1 MDEWHVLSDGAGVV
15 SCDLANRMS
24 PQIQPG
30 VERPRAAGNEIGAEA
45 TSFPAP
51 RRGGSVASKQPM
63 RDYLNAINTHVVVYD
78 GGMGA
83 TLEQFDLTSE
93 DYGGLAGKC
102 HEALVLRRPDVIEGV
117 HASMLDAGAEVVET
131 DTFQASRL
139 KLAEWGLAEH
149 TLEINTKAAE
159 IARRA
164 AGERRYVAGS
174 IGPTGYLPASEDP
187 ALGQIRFG
195 ELVEVFAEQ
204 ARGLIDGGADLLI
217 VETAQDILEVKAAVF
232 GARQA
237 FKTTGRALPIHTSVS
252 LLPNGGKMLLGTDV
266 SAVLCTLEA
275 LRVDVIGLNCSTG
288 PQDMRDAIR
297 FLGEH
302 CPVPVACIPN
312 AGLPLQGPD
321 GETIFPEQPEPLAD
335 ALAEFVERY
344 GVGVV
349 GGCCGT
355 TPDHIRAI
363 VERVATPPGAAA
375 RTAGGGA
382 SATAPPTRPVPPRP
396 APRPPHLSAMIAATP
411 LVQEPRP
418 TMVGERVNAQGSR
431 KAKELL
437 LAEDYDGLAQIAED
451 QVEGGAHVLDLCV
464 ALTERTD
471 EDEQMRLVVK
481 KVSLTQP
488 APIQVD
494 STEPEV
500 IERALEQCPGRAI
513 VNSVNLEAGRAKL
526 DRVVPVALAHGAALI
541 ALTIDET
548 GMAKTA
554 QRKVEI
560 AKRIRDLCCEE
571 HGLDPELLIFD
582 CLTFTLTTGDEE
594 WRPSAVETIEG
605 IRRIK
610 AEVPHVKTSLG
621 VSNVSFGVSPTA
633 RAVLNSVFLHHCV
646 DAGLDLAMVNPNH
659 ITPYGEIPTGERE
672 LADDLVFNRREDA
685 LERFIAHFE
694 SKGEQEA
701 DAAAQDPTE
710 GMEPEQALHFHILRR
725 RREGVEAWI
734 DASVEKIGAVPT
746 LNDVL
751 LPAMKEVGDKF
762 GAGELIL
769 PFVLQSAEV
778 MKRAVAQL
786 ERYLDKLEGYTKG
799 TVVLAT
805 VFGDVHDIGKSL
817 VNTILTNNGY
827 TVVDLG
833 KQVPIQTILD
843 AAQEH
848 DATAIGLSALLVST
862 SKQMPACVAELHAK
876 GLPYPVLIGGAA
888 INRAFGYRALYPGGR
903 ESEEVY
909 EPGVF
914 YCKDAFEGL
923 AVMDQL
929 VDAQA
934 RGGLVERL
942 RASAAEFRAK
952 GETPAEELDFT
963 DDSVRS
969 PARTDAPVPTPPYW
983 GVREIEVDLDEV
995 YRHLDT
1001 HVLFKLHWGGRGV
1014 KGEAW
1019 RELLEGDFRPRLER
1033 MWREQDYLHPRA
1045 LLGFF
1050 PCYALGNEI
1059 VVLDPATLDP
1069 AKPDD
1074 GADGRAPRLDPA
1086 TLDPAAPDSGA
1097 DGRAPRLDPTPRARE
1112 LTRFVCPRQPKG
1124 DRLCLADFFRPAVDG
1139 RPPAELDV
1147 VAVQAVT
1154 VGSEVTEVMARLESE
1169 GEFSEQ
1175 LFVHGLGVQAA
1186 EGLAEWLHATVREL
1200 LGIGATQGRRYSWGY
1215 PAVPEQSEHLK
1226 VEQLL
1231 GLSDIGMHITDGYA
1245 PEPEQSTLALVAHH
1259 PQAIYFGTRQGR
1271 LLPNGS
1277 PDDVIKGSP
1286 RDPSLF
1292 AAGDTGP
1299 ALGDEEPPDGT
1310 VEEEDEPAMAG

>member
-1 MDEWHVLSDGAGVV
+1 
-15 SCDLANRMS
+15 
-24 PQIQPG
+24 
-30 VERPRAAGNEIGAEA
+30 
-45 TSFPAP
+45 
-51 RRGGSVASKQPM
+51 M
-63 RDYLNAINTHVVVYD
+63 RDFLQAISTRVVVYD

-83 TLEQFDLTSE
+83 TLEQFELTAE

-102 HEALVLRRPDVIEGV
+102 HEALVLHRPDVIEGV

-139 KLAEWGLAEH
+139 KLGEWGLADY
-149 TLEINTKAAE
+149 TVEINTKAAE
-159 IARRA
+159 IARKA
-164 AGERRYVAGS
+164 AGEHRFVAGS

-187 ALGQIRFG
+187 SLGQIRFG
-195 ELVEVFAEQ
+195 ELVEIFTEQ
-204 ARGLIDGGADLLI
+204 AEGLIDGGVDLI
-217 VETAQDILEVKAAVF
+217 IIETAQDILEVKAAVF
-232 GARQA
+232 GARAA
-237 FKTTGRALPIHTSVS
+237 FKSTGRTLPIHTSVS
-252 LLPNGGKMLLGTDV
+252 LLPNGGKMLLGTDI

-288 PQDMRDAIR
+288 PEDMRDAIR
-297 FLGEH
+297 FLGEQS
-302 CPVPVACIPN
+302 PVPVACIPN

-335 ALAEFVERY
+335 ALGEFVERY
-344 GVGVV
+344 GVGIV

-355 TPDHIRAI
+355 TPEHIAAI
-363 VERVATPPGAAA
+363 VERVGRTPSRPDG
-375 RTAGGGA
+375 
-382 SATAPPTRPVPPRP
+382 RPVGPRP
-396 APRPPHLSAMIAATP
+396 APRPPHLSSMIAATP
-411 LVQEPRP
+411 LAQEPAP
-418 TMVGERVNAQGSR
+418 TMVGERVNSQGSR

-437 LAEDYDGLAQIAED
+437 LAEDYDGLVQIAED
-451 QVEGGAHVLDLCV
+451 QVTGGAHVLDLCV
-464 ALTERTD
+464 ALTERPD
-471 EDEQMRLVVK
+471 EDEQMRLVAK
-481 KVSLTQP
+481 KISLTQP

-500 IERALEQCPGRAI
+500 IERALEQIPGRAI

-541 ALTIDET
+541 ALTIDEV

-554 QRKVEI
+554 ERKVEV
-560 AKRIRDLCCEE
+560 ARRIHELCCEE
-571 HGLDPELLIFD
+571 HGLDPQLLIFD

-594 WRPSAVETIEG
+594 WRPSAVETIAG
-605 IRRIK
+605 IK
-610 AEVPHVKTSLG
+610 AVKAAIPQVKTSLG
-621 VSNVSFGVSPTA
+621 VSNVSFGVGPPA

-646 DAGLDLAMVNPNH
+646 SAGLDLAMVNPNH
-659 ITPYGEIPTGERE
+659 ITPYGEIPDVERE

-694 SKGEQEA
+694 SKGE
-701 DAAAQDPTE
+701 DDSAAQGAADPTE
-710 GMEPEQALHFHILRR
+710 GMEPEEALHFHILRR
-725 RREGVEAWI
+725 RKEGVEEWI
-734 DASVEKIGAVPT
+734 DRSVEKIGAVPT
-746 LNDVL
+746 LNGVL

-786 ERYLDKLEGYTKG
+786 EKYLDRIEGYTKG

-833 KQVPIQTILD
+833 KQVPIQTIVD

-848 DATAIGLSALLVST
+848 EATAIGLSALLVST
-862 SKQMPACVAELHAK
+862 SKQMPACIAELHAK
-876 GLPYPVLIGGAA
+876 GLEFPVLIGGAA

-929 VDAQA
+929 VDADA
-934 RGGLVERL
+934 HAALLEKL
-942 RASAAEFRAK
+942 RAGATEFRAK
-952 GETPAEELDFT
+952 GEEPVEELNFA

-969 PARTDAPVPTPPYW
+969 AARTDVPIPEPPFW
-983 GVREIEVDLDEV
+983 GVKEIPVNLDEV
-995 YRHLDT
+995 YSHLDT
-1001 HVLFKLHWGGRGV
+1001 HVLFKLHWGGRKV

-1019 RELLEGDFRPRLER
+1019 RELVDENFRPRLER
-1033 MWREQDYLHPRA
+1033 MWREQTYLHPRA

-1050 PCYALGNEI
+1050 PCYSAGNEI
-1059 VVLDPATLDP
+1059 VVLDPEDRT
-1069 AKPDD
+1069 
-1074 GADGRAPRLDPA
+1074 
-1086 TLDPAAPDSGA
+1086 T
-1097 DGRAPRLDPTPRARE
+1097 E

-1124 DRLCLADFFRPAVDG
+1124 ARLCLADFFRPAAEDG
-1139 RPPAELDV
+1139 SPPLELDV
-1147 VAVQAVT
+1147 IAVQAVT
-1154 VGSEVTEVMARLESE
+1154 VGSEVTELMAKLESD
-1169 GEFSEQ
+1169 GEYAEQ
-1175 LFVHGLGVQAA
+1175 LYVHGLGVQTA
-1186 EGLAEWLHATVREL
+1186 EGLAEWLHHEARAM
-1200 LGIGATQGRRYSWGY
+1200 LGIPAAQGRRYSWGY

-1226 VEQLL
+1226 VERLL
-1231 GLSDIGMHITDGYA
+1231 GLSDIGMRITDGYA

-1271 LLPNGS
+1271 LLENGS
-1277 PDDVIKGSP
+1277 PDDLIKGSP

-1292 AAGDTGP
+1292 GAGESPPSWATKTRPMERWRKRTSRRWPADSHYAREATPPPPGSGARRTGVACRVRRRTSFQERP
-1299 ALGDEEPPDGT
+1299 SLT
-1310 VEEEDEPAMAG
+1310 SAGVPMITAVATSTAWRMIP

>member
-1 MDEWHVLSDGAGVV
+1 MA
-15 SCDLANRMS
+15 
-24 PQIQPG
+24 
-30 VERPRAAGNEIGAEA
+30 
-45 TSFPAP
+45 
-51 RRGGSVASKQPM
+51 
-63 RDYLNAINTHVVVYD
+63 RDYLKAISEHVVVYD

-83 TLEQFDLTSE
+83 TLEQFELTSE
-93 DYGGLAGKC
+93 DYGGLPGKC
-102 HEALVLRRPDVIEGV
+102 HEALILNRPDVIEGV
-117 HASMLDAGAEVVET
+117 HSSMLEAGAEVLET
-131 DTFQASRL
+131 DTFQASRI
-139 KLAEWGLAEH
+139 KLEEWGLAEY
-149 TLEINTKAAE
+149 TVEINTKAAE

-164 AGERRYVAGS
+164 AGESRFVAGS

-187 ALGQIRFG
+187 SLGQIRFG
-195 ELVEVFAEQ
+195 ELVEVFSEQ
-204 ARGLIDGGADLLI
+204 AAGLIDGGADLLI
-217 VETAQDILEVKAAVF
+217 IETAQDILEVKAAVF
-232 GARQA
+232 GAREA
-237 FKTTGRALPIHTSVS
+237 FKSTGRVLPIHTSVS
-252 LLPNGGKMLLGTDV
+252 LLPNGGKMLLGTDI

-288 PQDMRDAIR
+288 PEDMRDAIR
-297 FLGEH
+297 FLGEYS
-302 CPVPVACIPN
+302 PVPVACIPN

-321 GETIFPEQPEPLAD
+321 GETIFPEQPEPLAE
-335 ALAEFVERY
+335 ALKEFVERY
-344 GVGVV
+344 GVGIV

-355 TPDHIRAI
+355 TPAHIAAI
-363 VERVATPPGAAA
+363 VERVAE
-375 RTAGGGA
+375 
-382 SATAPPTRPVPPRP
+382 RPVQPRP
-396 APRPPHLSAMIAATP
+396 APRAPHLSSMIAATP

-418 TMVGERVNAQGSR
+418 SMVGERVNSQGSR

-437 LAEDYDGLAQIAED
+437 LADDYDGLLQIAED

-464 ALTERTD
+464 ALTERAD
-471 EDEQMRLVVK
+471 EDEQMRLLAK

-488 APIQVD
+488 APIQID

-500 IERALEQCPGRAI
+500 IERALEQIPGRAI
-513 VNSVNLEAGRAKL
+513 VNSVNLEAGRDKL

-541 ALTIDET
+541 ALTIDEV

-554 QRKVEI
+554 ARKVEI
-560 AKRIRDLCCEE
+560 AERIRDLCCEE

-594 WRPSAVETIEG
+594 WRPSAVETIAG
-605 IRRIK
+605 IK
-610 AEVPHVKTSLG
+610 AIKEQIPSVKTSLG
-621 VSNVSFGVSPTA
+621 VSNVSFGVSPGA

-646 DAGLDLAMVNPNH
+646 AAGLDLAMVNPNH
-659 ITPYGEIPTGERE
+659 ITPYSEISDLERE

-685 LERFIAHFE
+685 LERFITHFE
-694 SKGEQEA
+694 SQGEQEA
-701 DAAAQDPTE
+701 QSAADPTE

-725 RREGVEAWI
+725 RKEGVEDWI

-746 LNDVL
+746 LNEVL

-778 MKRAVAQL
+778 MKKAVAQL
-786 ERYLDKLEGYTKG
+786 EKYLDKIEGYTKG

-843 AAQEH
+843 AAVEH
-848 DATAIGLSALLVST
+848 EATAIGLSALLVST
-862 SKQMPACVAELHAK
+862 SKQMPACIQELHAK
-876 GLPYPVLIGGAA
+876 KLDYPVLIGGAA
-888 INRAFGYRALYPGGR
+888 INRAFSYRALYPGGK
-903 ESEEVY
+903 ESDELY

-929 VDAQA
+929 IDGEAHGA
-934 RGGLVERL
+934 LVEKL
-942 RASAAEFRAK
+942 RTGATAFREK
-952 GETPAEELDFT
+952 GEEPVEELNFA

-969 PARTDAPVPTPPYW
+969 GARTDVPVPTPPFW
-983 GVREIEVDLDEV
+983 GVREIEVDLEEV

-1019 RELLEGDFRPRLER
+1019 QTLLREDFRPRLER
-1033 MWREQDYLHPRA
+1033 MWREQTYLHPRA

-1050 PCYALGNEI
+1050 PCYALGNDI
-1059 VVLDPATLDP
+1059 VLLDPEDH
-1069 AKPDD
+1069 
-1074 GADGRAPRLDPA
+1074 G
-1086 TLDPAAPDSGA
+1086 
-1097 DGRAPRLDPTPRARE
+1097 RE

-1124 DRLCLADFFRPAVDG
+1124 DRICLADFYRPAVDG
-1139 RPPAELDV
+1139 LPPAELDV
-1147 VAVQAVT
+1147 IGVQAVT
-1154 VGSEVTEVMARLESE
+1154 VGAEVTELMARLEAE
-1169 GEFSEQ
+1169 GEFAEQ
-1175 LFVHGLGVQAA
+1175 LFVHGIGVQTA
-1186 EGLAEWLHATVREL
+1186 EGLAEWLHARAREM
-1200 LGIGATQGRRYSWGY
+1200 LGIPSTQGRRYSWGY

-1226 VEQLL
+1226 VEKLVD
-1231 GLSDIGMHITDGYA
+1231 LSQIGMTITDGYA
-1245 PEPEQSTLALVAHH
+1245 PEPEQSTLALIAHH

-1271 LLPNGS
+1271 LLPDGS
-1277 PDDVIKGSP
+1277 PDDVIMGSS

-1292 AAGDTGP
+1292 GELD
-1299 ALGDEEPPDGT
+1299 DVDPPDGA
-1310 VEEEDEPAMAG
+1310 VESEDEPALAGEGAS

>member
-1 MDEWHVLSDGAGVV
+1 
-15 SCDLANRMS
+15 
-24 PQIQPG
+24 
-30 VERPRAAGNEIGAEA
+30 
-45 TSFPAP
+45 
-51 RRGGSVASKQPM
+51 M
-63 RDYLNAINTHVVVYD
+63 RDYLKAIHEHVVVYD

-83 TLEQFDLTSE
+83 TLEQFDLTAE
-93 DYGGLAGKC
+93 DYGGLQGKC
-102 HEALVLRRPDVIEGV
+102 HEALVLNRPDVIEGV
-117 HASMLDAGAEVVET
+117 HTSMLDAGAEVLET
-131 DTFQASRL
+131 CTFQASRL
-139 KLAEWGLAEH
+139 KLAEWGLADY
-149 TLEINTKAAE
+149 TLEVNTKAAE

-164 AGERRYVAGS
+164 AGEERYVAGS
-174 IGPTGYLPASEDP
+174 IGPTGFLPASEDP
-187 ALGQIRFG
+187 ALGQISFR

-204 ARGLIDGGADLLI
+204 AEGLIDGGADLI
-217 VETAQDILEVKAAVF
+217 IIETAQDILEVKAAVF

-237 FKTTGRALPIHTSVS
+237 FQSTGRTLPVHTSVS
-252 LLPNGGKMLLGTDV
+252 LLPNGGKMLLGTDI
-266 SAVLCTLEA
+266 SSVLATLEA
-275 LRVDVIGLNCSTG
+275 LKVDVIGLNCSTG
-288 PQDMRDAIR
+288 PEDMRDAIR
-297 FLGEH
+297 FLGEFS
-302 CPVPVACIPN
+302 PLPVACIPN

-321 GETIFPEQPEPLAD
+321 GETIFPERPEPLAE
-335 ALAEFVERY
+335 ALKEFVERY
-344 GVGVV
+344 DVGIV

-355 TPDHIRAI
+355 TPEHIAAI
-363 VERVATPPGAAA
+363 VERVK
-375 RTAGGGA
+375 
-382 SATAPPTRPVPPRP
+382 SRPVAARP
-396 APRPPHLSAMIAATP
+396 APRPPHLSSMIAATP

-418 TMVGERVNAQGSR
+418 SMVGERVNSQGSR

-437 LAEDYDGLAQIAED
+437 LADDYDGLVQIAED
-451 QVEGGAHVLDLCV
+451 QVTGGAHVLDLCV

-471 EDEQMRLVVK
+471 EDEQMRVLAK

-488 APIQVD
+488 APIQID

-500 IERALEQCPGRAI
+500 IERALEQIPGRAI
-513 VNSVNLEAGRAKL
+513 VNSVNLEAGRDKL
-526 DRVVPVALAHGAALI
+526 DRVVPMALAHGAALI
-541 ALTIDET
+541 ALTIDEV

-571 HGLDPELLIFD
+571 HGLDPQVLIFD

-594 WRPSAVETIEG
+594 WRPSAIETIEG
-605 IRRIK
+605 IRAIK
-610 AEVPHVKTSLG
+610 AEIPDVKTSLG
-621 VSNVSFGVSPTA
+621 VSNVSFGVSPGA
-633 RAVLNSVFLHHCV
+633 RAVLNSAFLHHCV
-646 DAGLDLAMVNPNH
+646 QAGLDLAMVNPNH
-659 ITPYGEIPTGERE
+659 ITPYGEIPQEERD
-672 LADDLVFNRREDA
+672 LADDLVFDRREDA

-694 SKGEQEA
+694 SKGSEDSAQT
-701 DAAAQDPTE
+701 AADPTE
-710 GMEPEQALHFHILRR
+710 GMEPEEALHFHILRR
-725 RREGVEAWI
+725 RKEGVEDWI
-734 DASVEKIGAVPT
+734 DRSVEKIGAVPT
-746 LNDVL
+746 LNEVL

-786 ERYLDKLEGYTKG
+786 EKYLDKIEGYTKG

-862 SKQMPACVAELHAK
+862 SKQMPACIAELHAK

-888 INRAFGYRALYPGGR
+888 INRAFGYRALYPGGK
-903 ESEEVY
+903 ESEDVY

-929 VDAQA
+929 IDAESAAALYEKLRAQA
-934 RGGLVERL
+934 T
-942 RASAAEFRAK
+942 AFREK
-952 GETPAEELDFT
+952 GEEPQEELNFA

-969 PARTDAPVPTPPYW
+969 AAGVDAPVPTPPWW
-983 GVREIEVDLDEV
+983 GVQEVPVDLEEV

-1019 RELLEGDFRPRLER
+1019 QELLHDNFRPRLQR
-1033 MWREQDYLHPRA
+1033 MWAEATGINGESPDARKPYLHPRA

-1050 PCYALGNEI
+1050 PCYALGNDI
-1059 VVLDPATLDP
+1059 VVLDPQDRT
-1069 AKPDD
+1069 
-1074 GADGRAPRLDPA
+1074 
-1086 TLDPAAPDSGA
+1086 T
-1097 DGRAPRLDPTPRARE
+1097 E

-1124 DRLCLADFFRPAVDG
+1124 DRICLADFFRPAVDG
-1139 RPPAELDV
+1139 RAPEQLDV
-1147 VAVQAVT
+1147 IAVQAVT
-1154 VGSEVTEVMARLESE
+1154 VGSEVTELMAKLEAE
-1169 GEFSEQ
+1169 GEFAEQ
-1175 LFVHGLGVQAA
+1175 LYVHGLGVQTA
-1186 EGLAEWLHATVREL
+1186 EGLAEWLHASAREM
-1200 LGIGATQGRRYSWGY
+1200 LGIEARQGRRYSWGY

-1226 VEQLL
+1226 VEKLL
-1231 GLSDIGMHITDGYA
+1231 GLSSIGMKITDGYA

-1259 PQAIYFGTRQGR
+1259 PQATYFGTRQGR
-1271 LLPNGS
+1271 LLPQGS
-1277 PDDVIKGSP
+1277 PDDVIRGSD

-1292 AAGDTGP
+1292 ADLDDSEPREGGVEDEDPAGD
-1299 ALGDEEPPDGT
+1299 
-1310 VEEEDEPAMAG
+1310 PAMAGESA

>member
-1 MDEWHVLSDGAGVV
+1 
-15 SCDLANRMS
+15 
-24 PQIQPG
+24 
-30 VERPRAAGNEIGAEA
+30 
-45 TSFPAP
+45 
-51 RRGGSVASKQPM
+51 M
-63 RDYLNAINTHVVVYD
+63 RDYLRELHSHVLVYD

-83 TLEQFDLTSE
+83 TLEQFELTSE

-102 HEALVLRRPDVIEGV
+102 HEALVLNRPDVIEGV
-117 HASMLDAGAEVVET
+117 HSSMLEAGAEVLET
-131 DTFQASRL
+131 DTFQGSRI
-139 KLAEWGLAEH
+139 KLEEWGLGEH
-149 TLEINTKAAE
+149 TLEINTRAAE
-159 IARRA
+159 IARKA
-164 AGERRYVAGS
+164 AGESRFVAGS

-187 ALGQIRFG
+187 SLGQIRFG
-195 ELVEVFAEQ
+195 ELVTVFAEQ
-204 ARGLIDGGADLLI
+204 ASGLIDGGADLLI
-217 VETAQDILEVKAAVF
+217 IETAQDILEVKAAIF
-232 GARQA
+232 GAREA
-237 FKTTGRALPIHTSVS
+237 FKSAGRVLPIHTSVS
-252 LLPNGGKMLLGTDV
+252 LLPNGGKMLLGTDI
-266 SAVLCTLEA
+266 SAVLTTLEA
-275 LRVDVIGLNCSTG
+275 LKVDVIGLNCSTG

-321 GETIFPEQPEPLAD
+321 GETIFPEQPEPLAE
-335 ALAEFVERY
+335 ALTEFVERY

-355 TPDHIRAI
+355 TPAHIAAI
-363 VERVATPPGAAA
+363 AARVAGRAV
-375 RTAGGGA
+375 TA
-382 SATAPPTRPVPPRP
+382 RP
-396 APRPPHLSAMIAATP
+396 APRPPHLSSMIAATT
-411 LVQEPRP
+411 LVQEPSP
-418 TMVGERVNAQGSR
+418 TMVGERVNSQGSR

-437 LAEDYDGLAQIAED
+437 LADDYDGLVQIAED
-451 QVEGGAHVLDLCV
+451 QVAGGAHVLDLCV
-464 ALTERTD
+464 ALTERVD
-471 EDEQMRLVVK
+471 EDEQMRLLAK

-488 APIQVD
+488 APIQID

-500 IERALEQCPGRAI
+500 IERALEQIPGRAI

-541 ALTIDET
+541 ALTIDEV

-554 QRKVEI
+554 QRKVDI
-560 AKRIRDLCCEE
+560 AERIRDLCCEE
-571 HGLDPELLIFD
+571 HGLDPQLLIFD

-605 IRRIK
+605 IKRIK
-610 AEVPHVKTSLG
+610 AEIPHVKTSLG
-621 VSNVSFGVSPTA
+621 VSNVSFGVSPGA

-646 DAGLDLAMVNPNH
+646 QAGLDLAMVNPNH
-659 ITPYGEIPTGERE
+659 ITPYGEVSEQERE

-685 LERFIAHFE
+685 LERFIGHFE
-694 SKGEQEA
+694 SKGEEEVGQG
-701 DAAAQDPTE
+701 AADPTE

-725 RREGVEAWI
+725 RKDGVEAWI

-746 LNDVL
+746 LNEVL

-778 MKRAVAQL
+778 MKKAVAQL
-786 ERYLDKLEGYTKG
+786 EKYLDKIEGYTKG

-862 SKQMPACVAELHAK
+862 SKQMPAAIQELHAK
-876 GLPYPVLIGGAA
+876 GLEYPVLIGGAA
-888 INRAFGYRALYPGGR
+888 INRAFSYRALFPGGKD
-903 ESEEVY
+903 SEEMY

-929 VDAQA
+929 IDADA
-934 RGGLVERL
+934 KLALVEKL
-942 RASAAEFRAK
+942 RTGARTFREK
-952 GETPAEELDFT
+952 GDEPVEELDLS

-969 PARTDAPVPTPPYW
+969 AARTDAPVPTPPFW
-983 GVREIEVDLDEV
+983 GVREIPVNLDEV

-1019 RELLEGDFRPRLER
+1019 QKLLSEDFRPRLER

-1059 VVLDPATLDP
+1059 VVLDPADRET
-1069 AKPDD
+1069 
-1074 GADGRAPRLDPA
+1074 
-1086 TLDPAAPDSGA
+1086 
-1097 DGRAPRLDPTPRARE
+1097 E

-1124 DRLCLADFFRPAVDG
+1124 ERICLADFYRPAIDG

-1147 VAVQAVT
+1147 IAVQAVT
-1154 VGSEVTEVMARLESE
+1154 VGAEVTELMARLEEE
-1169 GEFSEQ
+1169 GEFAEQ
-1175 LFVHGLGVQAA
+1175 LFVHGLGVQTA
-1186 EGLAEWLHATVREL
+1186 EGLAEWLHYEARL
-1200 LGIGATQGRRYSWGY
+1200 MLGIPLAQGRRYSWGY

-1226 VEQLL
+1226 VQELL
-1231 GLSDIGMHITDGYA
+1231 DLSQIGMTITDGYA
-1245 PEPEQSTLALVAHH
+1245 PDPEQSTLALIAHH

-1271 LLPNGS
+1271 LPAESS
-1277 PDDVIKGSP
+1277 PDDLIRGSS

-1292 AAGDTGP
+1292 GELDDT
-1299 ALGDEEPPDGT
+1299 DPPDGA
-1310 VEEEDEPAMAG
+1310 VEGEDEPAMATEASA

>member
-1 MDEWHVLSDGAGVV
+1 
-15 SCDLANRMS
+15 
-24 PQIQPG
+24 
-30 VERPRAAGNEIGAEA
+30 
-45 TSFPAP
+45 
-51 RRGGSVASKQPM
+51 M
-63 RDYLNAINTHVVVYD
+63 RDYLRELHSHVLVYD

-83 TLEQFDLTSE
+83 TLEQFELTSE

-102 HEALVLRRPDVIEGV
+102 HEALVLNRPDVIEGV
-117 HASMLDAGAEVVET
+117 HSSMLEAGAEVLET
-131 DTFQASRL
+131 DTFQGSRI
-139 KLAEWGLAEH
+139 KLEEWGLGEH
-149 TLEINTKAAE
+149 TLEINTRAAE
-159 IARRA
+159 IARKA
-164 AGERRYVAGS
+164 AGESRFVAGS

-187 ALGQIRFG
+187 SLGQIRFG
-195 ELVEVFAEQ
+195 ELVAVFAEQ
-204 ARGLIDGGADLLI
+204 ASGLIDGGADLLI
-217 VETAQDILEVKAAVF
+217 IETAQDILEVKAAIF
-232 GARQA
+232 GAREA
-237 FKTTGRALPIHTSVS
+237 FKSAGRVLPIHTSVS
-252 LLPNGGKMLLGTDV
+252 LLPNGGKMLLGTDI
-266 SAVLCTLEA
+266 SAVLTTLEA
-275 LRVDVIGLNCSTG
+275 LKVDVIGLNCSTG

-321 GETIFPEQPEPLAD
+321 GETIFPEQPEPLAE
-335 ALAEFVERY
+335 ALTEFVERY

-355 TPDHIRAI
+355 TPAHIAAI
-363 VERVATPPGAAA
+363 AARVAG
-375 RTAGGGA
+375 RSVTA
-382 SATAPPTRPVPPRP
+382 RP
-396 APRPPHLSAMIAATP
+396 APRAPHLSSMIAATT
-411 LVQEPRP
+411 LVQEPSP
-418 TMVGERVNAQGSR
+418 TMVGERVNSQGSR

-437 LAEDYDGLAQIAED
+437 LADDYDGLVQIAED
-451 QVEGGAHVLDLCV
+451 QVTGGAHVLDLCV
-464 ALTERTD
+464 ALTERAD
-471 EDEQMRLVVK
+471 EDEQMRLLAK

-488 APIQVD
+488 APIQID

-500 IERALEQCPGRAI
+500 IERALEQIPGRAI
-513 VNSVNLEAGRAKL
+513 VNSVNLEAGRDKL

-541 ALTIDET
+541 ALTIDEV

-560 AKRIRDLCCEE
+560 AERIRDLCCEE

-605 IRRIK
+605 IKRIK
-610 AEVPHVKTSLG
+610 AEIPHVKTSLG
-621 VSNVSFGVSPTA
+621 VSNVSFGVSPGA

-646 DAGLDLAMVNPNH
+646 QAGLDLAMVNPNH
-659 ITPYGEIPTGERE
+659 ITPYGEISEQERE

-685 LERFIAHFE
+685 LERFIGHFE
-694 SKGEQEA
+694 SKGEEDVSQG
-701 DAAAQDPTE
+701 AADPTE

-725 RREGVEAWI
+725 RKDGVEAWI
-734 DASVEKIGAVPT
+734 DSSVEKIGAVPT
-746 LNDVL
+746 LNEVL

-778 MKRAVAQL
+778 MKKAVAQL
-786 ERYLDKLEGYTKG
+786 EKYLDKIEGYTKG

-848 DATAIGLSALLVST
+848 EATAIGLSALLVST
-862 SKQMPACVAELHAK
+862 SKQMPAAIQELHAK
-876 GLPYPVLIGGAA
+876 GLEYPVLIGGAA
-888 INRAFGYRALYPGGR
+888 INRAFSYRALFPGGKD
-903 ESEEVY
+903 SEEMY

-929 VDAQA
+929 IDVDAKDA
-934 RGGLVERL
+934 LVEKL
-942 RASAAEFRAK
+942 RAGARTFREK
-952 GETPAEELDFT
+952 GDEPVEELDLT

-969 PARTDAPVPTPPYW
+969 AARTDVPIPTPPFW
-983 GVREIEVDLDEV
+983 GVREIPVDLDEV

-1019 RELLEGDFRPRLER
+1019 QTLLRDDFRPRLER
-1033 MWREQDYLHPRA
+1033 MWREQEYLHPRA

-1059 VVLDPATLDP
+1059 VVLDPEDRET
-1069 AKPDD
+1069 
-1074 GADGRAPRLDPA
+1074 
-1086 TLDPAAPDSGA
+1086 
-1097 DGRAPRLDPTPRARE
+1097 E

-1124 DRLCLADFFRPAVDG
+1124 ERICLADFFRPAIDG

-1147 VAVQAVT
+1147 IAVQAVT
-1154 VGSEVTEVMARLESE
+1154 VGGEVTELMARLEAE
-1169 GEFSEQ
+1169 GEFAEQ
-1175 LFVHGLGVQAA
+1175 LFVHGLGVQTA
-1186 EGLAEWLHATVREL
+1186 EGLAEWLHYEARKML
-1200 LGIGATQGRRYSWGY
+1200 DIPLGQGRRYSWGY

-1226 VEQLL
+1226 VQELL
-1231 GLSDIGMHITDGYA
+1231 DLSQIGMTITDGYA
-1245 PEPEQSTLALVAHH
+1245 PDPEQSTLALIAHH

-1271 LLPNGS
+1271 LPAEGS
-1277 PDDVIKGSP
+1277 PDDLIRGSS

-1292 AAGDTGP
+1292 GELDDADP
-1299 ALGDEEPPDGT
+1299 SDGA
-1310 VEEEDEPAMAG
+1310 VEAEDEPAMAGETSP